1 MKVILNFVRNKLRM
15 PKKKKENKKLEI
27 DDSISNLDE
36 FIDTRTKQ
44 FLEELEKAEIDETLE
59 DINIEQVQD
68 YNKMIDENI
77 KMLEELNEEK
87 LKKSKR
93 FRIKKNKNKGD

>member
-1 MKVILNFVRNKLRM
+1 M